1 VHELVDGRRKE
12 EKADL
17 LLAGSCIPD
26 RRIDLQNPMLLLGDI
41 SDVDGVKRKENA
53 NVIDTDII

>member
-1 VHELVDGRRKE
+1 
-12 EKADL
+12 
-17 LLAGSCIPD
+17 
-26 RRIDLQNPMLLLGDI
+26 LLLGDI